1 MINLGCNTTLSVFAG
16 VIVAVITTKLLN
28 IPWSEVEQNIIKTAA
43 ECMPTF
49 LIVIMV
55 GMLVGTIYICTIE
68 LISKNFNFK
77 KINTMNNR
85 QEIERV
91 SRSCR
96 F

>member
-1 MINLGCNTTLSVFAG
+1 METKGT
-16 VIVAVITTKLLN
+16 VIGL
-28 IPWSEVEQNIIKTAA
+28 
-43 ECMPTF
+43 
-49 LIVIMV
+49 
-55 GMLVGTIYICTIE
+55 GTIYIFKNE

-77 KINTMNNR
+77 KINTIHNR

>member
-1 MINLGCNTTLSVFAG
+1 M
-16 VIVAVITTKLLN
+16 
-28 IPWSEVEQNIIKTAA
+28 IIKKFAKLFARNERLRNKKSSEQLYIKQIQNFEFQT
-43 ECMPTF
+43 
-49 LIVIMV
+49 
-55 GMLVGTIYICTIE
+55 GTIYICTIE

-96 F
+96 FYF

>member
-1 MINLGCNTTLSVFAG
+1 MRKLVCTIMILFTCFSGSVVLATTVYPAVGGQWNYG
-16 VIVAVITTKLLN
+16 VGITGSYSDYMHGQK
-28 IPWSEVEQNIIKTAA
+28 IHTA
-43 ECMPTF
+43 
-49 LIVIMV
+49 
-55 GMLVGTIYICTIE
+55 TIYICTIE

-96 F
+96 FYF

>member
-1 MINLGCNTTLSVFAG
+1 MKLIKKIAAIMFAFMMVFS
-16 VIVAVITTKLLN
+16 L
-28 IPWSEVEQNIIKTAA
+28 
-43 ECMPTF
+43 
-49 LIVIMV
+49 
-55 GMLVGTIYICTIE
+55 GTIYICTIE

-96 F
+96 FYF

>member
-1 MINLGCNTTLSVFAG
+1 MEFS
-16 VIVAVITTKLLN
+16 
-28 IPWSEVEQNIIKTAA
+28 S
-43 ECMPTF
+43 
-49 LIVIMV
+49 LIVKKFAKLFARNERLRNKKSSEQLYIKQIQNFEFQT
-55 GMLVGTIYICTIE
+55 GTIYICLIE

>member
-1 MINLGCNTTLSVFAG
+1 MEFS
-16 VIVAVITTKLLN
+16 
-28 IPWSEVEQNIIKTAA
+28 S
-43 ECMPTF
+43 
-49 LIVIMV
+49 LIVKKFAKLFARNERLRNKKSSEQLYIKQIQNFEFQT
-55 GMLVGTIYICTIE
+55 GTIYICTIE

-96 F
+96 FYF